1 LHVFDHSTVSDP
13 TLSLEDLKLKE
24 SLPQEDI
31 LKAEKDVTRA
41 ILINELDQSVEFK
54 LVQNIHDFRLMV
66 LIICETL

>member
-1 LHVFDHSTVSDP
+1 MSDP

-66 LIICETL
+66 LIICETLWDF

>member
-1 LHVFDHSTVSDP
+1 MSDS

-24 SLPQEDI
+24 SLPKEDI

-41 ILINELDQSVEFK
+41 ILVNELDQSVEFK

-66 LIICETL
+66 LIICETLWDF